1 MPEPNRSRTWRHWL
15 WRLCRIVVVAY
26 VIYAGLLA
34 LLQRKM
40 IFPGTE
46 LPAGEP
52 TGLAEAGGEQI
63 WLQNEEGKVEAWY
76 LPGQGVSPE
85 HPGPAVILAHGNGEL
100 IDGWEVGTAE
110 RYRRAGVSVLLPEYR
125 GYGRS
130 DGTPSQKHIT
140 RDFVRFYDRLV
151 SRPEVD
157 AERIAFHG
165 FSLGGGV
172 LASLARKREPAA
184 FILQSTF
191 TRIADMARGLPVP
204 DFLITDPFETLSV
217 VESLDIPV
225 LVVHGERDEV
235 IPFEQGKRLAKA
247 AKDADFLPHAG
258 GHHLMT
264 DQVAFWR
271 AVRKLFV
278 RAGIFTE

>member
-1 MPEPNRSRTWRHWL
+1 MPDADASHTWRHYT
-15 WRLCRIVVVAY
+15 WRALRLVVVAY

-40 IFPGTE
+40 IFPGTD
-46 LPAGEP
+46 LPAGKP

-63 WLQNEEGKVEAWY
+63 WLQNEEGKVEAWFF
-76 LPGQGVSPE
+76 PGKGVSVDK
-85 HPGPAVILAHGNGEL
+85 PGPAVIIAHGNGEL
-100 IDGWEVGTAE
+100 IDGWEVGTAG
-110 RYRRAGVSVLLPEYR
+110 RYRQAGVSVLLPEYR

-130 DGTPSQKHIT
+130 DGTPTQKHIT
-140 RDFVRFYDRLV
+140 RDFVRFYDRLA

-157 AERIAFHG
+157 GERIVYHG

-172 LASLARKREPAA
+172 LASLARKRKPAA

-191 TRIADMARGLPVP
+191 TRIADMARGVPVP
-204 DFLITDPFETLSV
+204 EFLITDPFETLSV

-235 IPFEQGKRLAKA
+235 IPFEHGKRLAKA

-278 RAGIFTE
+278 RAGIFAK